1 MKYAITLGGWSAG
14 GYIESNNALD
24 VLLVLIRNNN
34 YLNSTQSSG
43 SLETYLK
50 AATSS
55 FNEGLKHPLHWH

>member
-1 MKYAITLGGWSAG
+1 MTLGGWSAA
-14 GYIESNNALD
+14 GYIENNNALE
-24 VLLVLIRNNN
+24 VLLALIKHNN
-34 YLNSTQSSG
+34 YLNSNQSSG